1 MSSLPPTATDHS
13 AKFREI
19 LKACALEYNPAG
31 GSAPVV
37 KWYAEGEAAERLI
50 AIARKHGVRI
60 EADQEESLLLALKSV
75 KVNTEI
81 PTEIYLAMARIYAY
95 LLQDEAKG

>member
-1 MSSLPPTATDHS
+1 MSSASPKADHS
-13 AKFREI
+13 NKFREI
-19 LKACALEYNPAG
+19 LRACALEYRPAE

-37 KWYAEGEAAERLI
+37 KWYAEGEAAERML

-60 EADQEESLLLALKSV
+60 EADQEEALLLALKSV

-81 PTEIYLAMARIYAY
+81 PAEIYLALARIYAY
-95 LLQDEAKG
+95 LLQNEEKD